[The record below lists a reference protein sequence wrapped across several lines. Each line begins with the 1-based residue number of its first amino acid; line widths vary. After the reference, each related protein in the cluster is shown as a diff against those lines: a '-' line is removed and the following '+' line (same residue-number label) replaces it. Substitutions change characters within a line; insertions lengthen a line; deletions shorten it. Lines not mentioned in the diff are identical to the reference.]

1 MEVNRT
7 EKITFRCTALEKAA
21 LAEQAARCGISTS
34 EYCRTLALG
43 GRPKERYT
51 EEERELFR
59 EIARLKGTL
68 QCLNNYFGGRQYR
81 EVFKGHR
88 QSQQGRDKTGYGRC
102 PCKDAGI

>member
-43 GRPKERYT
+43 GRPTRFVHRRVKV
-51 EEERELFR
+51 
-59 EIARLKGTL
+59 
-68 QCLNNYFGGRQYR
+68 
-81 EVFKGHR
+81 VFILWMSMI
-88 QSQQGRDKTGYGRC
+88 SQTSL
-102 PCKDAGI
+102 P